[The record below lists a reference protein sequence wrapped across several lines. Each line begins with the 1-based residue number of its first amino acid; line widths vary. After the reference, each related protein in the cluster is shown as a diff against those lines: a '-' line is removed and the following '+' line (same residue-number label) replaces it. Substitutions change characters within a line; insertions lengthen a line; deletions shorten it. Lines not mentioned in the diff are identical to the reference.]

1 MWNATDAFEVVL
13 VCQEL
18 QFLYKKILT
27 HWPPPTL
34 KMQSKIKKKST
45 FLTSSAASTVPAAS
59 LITATSSTR
68 IITYFI
74 NPVYKTRNYF
84 TLLWETSVDERA
96 AGGSVCSRC
105 SWGLQVRTNLGEFQ
119 SLTNIIQ
126 RGRKNK
132 VGEILCLP
140 VGEEGGG
147 VITKWLR
154 DEWRHEAFDGGHF
167 KLSENIY
174 TAYDRAKVPSC
185 GRQLRYSLC
194 GYYLERKG
202 RVSRLT

>member
-27 HWPPPTL
+27 HRPPTL
-34 KMQSKIKKKST
+34 KTQSKIKNQLSSH
-45 FLTSSAASTVPAAS
+45 SSAASTVPAAS
-59 LITATSSTR
+59 LITATCSTR
-68 IITYFI
+68 IITNFR
-74 NPVYKTRNYF
+74 NPGYQNQKWLHIVVIDLCWWKSSRWQC
-84 TLLWETSVDERA
+84 LLW
-96 AGGSVCSRC
+96 C

-126 RGRKNK
+126 RGIKNK
-132 VGEILCLP
+132 EGEILCLP
-140 VGEEGGG
+140 VGGGGWG

-154 DEWRHEAFDGGHF
+154 DEWRQEAFDGGHF

-174 TAYDRAKVPSC
+174 IQCMTEQRCHLVADSC
-185 GRQLRYSLC
+185 ATHSADII
-194 GYYLERKG
+194 
-202 RVSRLT
+202 